1 MKAFSNV
8 VRKTAMHLFFAT
20 FGFGLLNTL
29 HIVMESS
36 TLSAMIGY
44 NNWFE
49 FLNRQP
55 LGFMPSHTKF
65 GKNTYWLAG
74 FPFFTQYTR

>member
-1 MKAFSNV
+1 MFSNV
-8 VRKTAMHLFFAT
+8 FRKTAMHLFFAT
-20 FGFGLLNTL
+20 FGFGLVNTL

-55 LGFMPSHTKF
+55 LGYMPSHTKF
-65 GKNTYWLAG
+65 GKSTYWLAG
-74 FPFFTQYTR
+74 FPVFTQFTR